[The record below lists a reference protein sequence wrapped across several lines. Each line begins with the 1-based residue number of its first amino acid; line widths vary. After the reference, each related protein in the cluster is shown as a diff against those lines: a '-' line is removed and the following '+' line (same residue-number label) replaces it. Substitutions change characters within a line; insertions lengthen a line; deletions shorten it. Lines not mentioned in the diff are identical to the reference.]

1 MVADK
6 SGEAALIEIMD
17 GRKEVKLIQENMKV
31 DYLIATNHIHISNMV
46 SIEPYAMK
54 NSVIRY
60 RCLKQWITQNS
71 DIDEK
76 KIKELLLTPYPN
88 GLMLPFYEDRFGTI
102 KSIVFNL
109 TLGKADICWGGLKA
123 NKWHSFDIEDNLE
136 NKTCLQNIKNQSMIK
151 DFFDTEP
158 IEGQKDLF

>member
-1 MVADK
+1 
-6 SGEAALIEIMD
+6 
-17 GRKEVKLIQENMKV
+17 
-31 DYLIATNHIHISNMV
+31 
-46 SIEPYAMK
+46 MK